1 MIVEKETTIDNAS
14 FTIYTPAEVQFA
26 DENGLAKFSS
36 VPVDKVVKFRAR
48 NFYYVPQ
55 TVDVTT
61 TGADEKTIALVK
73 ALPKVFYTGRV
84 EPVTGSDTEMKLNST
99 FDFNQVVEQ
108 GKLGMIFAKTAQDV
122 TDTSKFTYPDLMG
135 GRLTN
140 FRFADNFTKADSVIA
155 TITYD
160 SSSIGEFDVM
170 AGFRFRKEFEVDPM
184 SEQGFAGRMTDTTGN
199 QLPTG
204 LFVPPGYLPPEI
216 NSFELKVEDK
226 PAGTPTGDTGEDLG
240 EATFAGPTFE
250 FTFNNGNFGGG
261 TQQNGLFEV
270 TIEYEEGTKL
280 EPRWQ
285 NDSGG
290 WSKVGII
297 EDSVRWDYP
306 EAGYVTFKVSHLTKF
321 SVLANVEGAV
331 SGLRCDFSADGAI
344 NDNDIA
350 ALIARNQFANAG
362 VSADDITAANINT
375 VAVGLLPGQT
385 FTISIVPSTSIDDLN
400 GDGKLDDNDL
410 AFLIGWIQLKNAG
423 LTTDKITESSVSSVS
438 SGLLGSLSGTLN
450 KFPGETVNR

>member
-1 MIVEKETTIDNAS
+1 
-14 FTIYTPAEVQFA
+14 
-26 DENGLAKFSS
+26 
-36 VPVDKVVKFRAR
+36 
-48 NFYYVPQ
+48 
-55 TVDVTT
+55 
-61 TGADEKTIALVK
+61 
-73 ALPKVFYTGRV
+73 
-84 EPVTGSDTEMKLNST
+84 
-99 FDFNQVVEQ
+99 
-108 GKLGMIFAKTAQDV
+108 
-122 TDTSKFTYPDLMG
+122 
-135 GRLTN
+135 
-140 FRFADNFTKADSVIA
+140 
-155 TITYD
+155 
-160 SSSIGEFDVM
+160 M

-321 SVLANVEGAV
+321 AVLANVAGSV
-331 SGLRCDFSADGAI
+331 SGVRCDFNNDSVVDI
-344 NDNDIA
+344 NDLVYQIAWMQAEKTSTLTTVENRAKEIFQNIKGPLVALPSDSIEDLSGDAQVDINDLIMLISWMQAEGTNDISV
-350 ALIARNQFANAG
+350 ITARAKEIFANL
-362 VSADDITAANINT
+362 VSAVTN
-375 VAVGLLPGQT
+375 LPGEKVT
-385 FTISIVPSTSIDDLN
+385 
-400 GDGKLDDNDL
+400 
-410 AFLIGWIQLKNAG
+410 
-423 LTTDKITESSVSSVS
+423 
-438 SGLLGSLSGTLN
+438 
-450 KFPGETVNR
+450 R